1 MSGFDEEAMMHART
15 RCMRELASIPGAS
28 DLMIIVPM
36 WVDLGRAAYRCELGK
51 GGDGIVTRWCA
62 TPDLA
67 VDAALAGA
75 TAMAAVFEGGG

>member
-1 MSGFDEEAMMHART
+1 MSGFDEEAMMRART
-15 RCMRELASIPGAS
+15 RCMQELAAIPGEL
-28 DLMIIVPM
+28 DVIVLVPM

-67 VDAALAGA
+67 ADAALAGA
-75 TAMAAVFEGGG
+75 KAMAAVFEGGG